1 MSVNLQTRTQTDLKT
16 LLRPFILTAVILLV
30 DQVTKAIVVAN
41 MQRLE
46 QGGPI
51 IEVIGEFFRI
61 VHVRNL
67 GIAFSIGHGLEP
79 ELRRVLFV
87 VVPAVVI
94 ASLAVYYFRS
104 DEFTPMQRW
113 AVAGILG
120 GGIGNIADR
129 LFRPEGVVDFLDVK
143 FYGLLGFDRWPTFNV
158 ADAGVVVC
166 GILLMISVFFDKE
179 HGSTSHEQEG

>member
-1 MSVNLQTRTQTDLKT
+1 MSTNIQSGTRTDLRT
-16 LLRPFILTAVILLV
+16 LLQPFILTAAILLV

-41 MQRLE
+41 IARLE
-46 QGGPI
+46 EGGPI
-51 IEVIGEFFRI
+51 IEVMGEFFRI

-67 GIAFSIGHGLEP
+67 GIAFSIGHGLDP
-79 ELRRVLFV
+79 GVRRVAFV
-87 VVPAVVI
+87 VVPSLVI
-94 ASLAVYYFRS
+94 ASLTFYYFRS
-104 DEFTPMQRW
+104 DEFTRVQRW

-158 ADAGVVVC
+158 ADASVVVC
-166 GILLMISVFFDKE
+166 GVLLMVSVFLDRE
-179 HGSTSHEQEG
+179 HGSTSDEQEG